1 MMPPLKQHARNDR
14 AAPLQ
19 RLTAPYEHKYNLVGM
34 SMEGIGPKTTLID
47 LEYLGNPKVIAAC
60 LVEGQGSVAIVD
72 PGPSSALATLRSK
85 LDQLGLGVK
94 GIDTILLTH
103 IHLDHAGAT
112 GTLVRENPRIRVYV
126 HERGARHMI
135 DPAKLLDSARRLY
148 GDQMDR
154 LWGEFLPVPAAN
166 VCALAGGETLSI
178 GDRQLEV
185 VYTPGHASH
194 HVSYFEAATGLAF
207 VGDTAGIRIANAQ
220 IILPITP
227 PPDIDLE
234 GWTQSW
240 QQIRERRPER
250 LVLTHFGVA
259 NGVSEH
265 LEELR
270 ERLEEWSNAVRDSLK
285 NGQDDVQRATE
296 FVQQVTTKL
305 KRYLSERDAN
315 RYVRGA
321 AVEHCW
327 YGLARYWRKRASTE
341 T

>member
-1 MMPPLKQHARNDR
+1 MLPLKQHARNDQ

-19 RLTAPYEHKYNLVGM
+19 RLTVHYEHKYNLVG
-34 SMEGIGPKTTLID
+34 SIMEGISPKTTLID

-72 PGPSSALATLRSK
+72 PGPASTVATLRSK
-85 LDQLGLGVK
+85 LNQLGLGVK
-94 GIDTILLTH
+94 GIDAILLTH

-112 GTLVRENPRIRVYV
+112 GTLVRENPQIRVYV
-126 HERGARHMI
+126 HERGAPKMI
-135 DPAKLLDSARRLY
+135 DPSKLLESARRLY

-154 LWGEFLPVPAAN
+154 LWGEFVPVPAVN
-166 VCALAGGETLSI
+166 VSALAGGERLSI
-178 GDRQLEV
+178 GGRQLEV

-194 HVSYFEAATGLAF
+194 HVSYFDTATGLAF

-234 GWTQSW
+234 AWTQSW

-250 LVLTHFGVA
+250 LFLTHFGAA
-259 NGVSEH
+259 NRVSEH

-270 ERLEEWSNAVRDSLK
+270 ERLEEWSVAVRDSLK
-285 NGQDDVQRATE
+285 NGQDDAQRSAQ

-305 KRYLSERDAN
+305 KCYLSERDAN
-315 RYVRGA
+315 CYVKGA
-321 AVEHCW
+321 AVDLCW
-327 YGLARYWRKRASTE
+327 YGLARYWRKRGVN
-341 T
+341 